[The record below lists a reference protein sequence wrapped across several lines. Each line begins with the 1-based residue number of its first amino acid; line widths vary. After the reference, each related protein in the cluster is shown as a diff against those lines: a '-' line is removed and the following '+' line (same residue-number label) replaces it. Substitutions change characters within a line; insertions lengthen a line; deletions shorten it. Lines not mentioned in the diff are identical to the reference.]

1 MKSFAGAT
9 DTQLISVFR
18 KGDLSALET
27 LINRHKDSV
36 FSTITFMV
44 KDNHVADDIFQE
56 VFLRVID
63 KLRSNNY
70 NEEGRF
76 SSWVIRCAHNACIDY
91 FRKIQYTISVGSNDK
106 DIFEEIGDTGDAAD
120 SYMVQ
125 SETHEK
131 IRQMLDYLPDEQR
144 EVIVLRHFGDM
155 SFKEI
160 ADITGTSINTAL
172 GRMRYALLNLR
183 RLMAENEIAL

>member
-18 KGDLSALET
+18 KGDVAALET
-27 LINRHKDSV
+27 LVNRHKDSV
-36 FSTITFMV
+36 YSTITYMV
-44 KDNHVADDIFQE
+44 KDHHVADDIFQE

-63 KLRSNNY
+63 KLNNNNY
-70 NEEGRF
+70 NEDGRF

-91 FRKIQYTISVGSNDK
+91 FRKIQYTVSVGSNDR

-120 SYMVQ
+120 SSIVQ
-125 SETHEK
+125 SETHYK
-131 IRQMLDYLPDEQR
+131 IRRMLDYLPEEQR
-144 EVIVLRHFGDM
+144 EVIVLRHFGDR

-183 RLMAENEIAL
+183 RLMIEKEIAL

>member
-36 FSTITFMV
+36 FSTITYMV

-106 DIFEEIGDTGDAAD
+106 DIFEEIGDMGDAAD
-120 SYMVQ
+120 ASIVQ
-125 SETHEK
+125 NETHDK
-131 IRQMLDYLPDEQR
+131 IRRMLDYLPEEQR

-183 RLMAENEIAL
+183 RLMTENEIVL

>member
-18 KGDLSALET
+18 KGDVAALET
-27 LINRHKDSV
+27 LVNRHKDSV
-36 FSTITFMV
+36 YSTITYMV
-44 KDNHVADDIFQE
+44 KDHHVADDIFQE

-63 KLRSNNY
+63 KLNNNNY
-70 NEEGRF
+70 NDDGRF

-91 FRKIQYTISVGSNDK
+91 FRKIQYTVSVGSNDK

-120 SYMVQ
+120 SSIVQ
-125 SETHEK
+125 SETHYK
-131 IRQMLDYLPDEQR
+131 IRRMLDYLPEEQR
-144 EVIVLRHFGDM
+144 EVIVLRHFGDR

-183 RLMAENEIAL
+183 RLMIEKEIAL